1 MPPHSHPRRS
11 HPLLA
16 LGQLAALTWLLVACG
31 SQTGAVQT
39 PLNPAQTN
47 QTPAGQLQADQTR
60 AALEIATV
68 KVRPGTTLADMLGR
82 YPGAQVL
89 ALHPDEGYA
98 QLLATPQVLAA
109 PALSTQ
115 SLSAQALSLVG
126 SEPNLTVSTGEA
138 RAYAQGNTAW
148 ASGNTAWASGN
159 SAWAGGNSAWA
170 GGNTAWAG
178 GVTNTAYPLAGNT
191 PIWNTL
197 DLGTGQK
204 QDLHVGQGIF
214 VAVLDTGADIN
225 HPALSGHLNPS
236 WGWDYVGN
244 DASVQEENWASGGY
258 SKAFGHGTAIA
269 GIILQ
274 VAPNATIVPYRVLN
288 PNGEG
293 RLSDIILAINDAVWK
308 GAKVINLSLG
318 TDSPSAALNAAISSA
333 IKKGVM
339 VVASSGNTGDS
350 NVTYPARVSSD
361 MQRTLGGGL
370 LSVGSVNVGGGKSP
384 FSTYGPSLDVLAPGE
399 GVTTMFPGNQRTSAT
414 GTSFA
419 TPMVS
424 GAVALAMAAGKTNVA
439 ELTNTLKRTATSSR
453 DQMLAG
459 KGTLNIGKLMVSK

>member
-1 MPPHSHPRRS
+1 MTRHL
-11 HPLLA
+11 HPLMA
-16 LGQLAALTWLLVACG
+16 LSQLAALTWLLVACG
-31 SQTGAVQT
+31 SQTAAVQPST
-39 PLNPAQTN
+39 TPAQTN
-47 QTPAGQLQADQTR
+47 QPQASQAS

-68 KVRPGTTLADMLGR
+68 KVRPGTTLADLQSR

-98 QLLATPQVLAA
+98 QLLASPQALAA
-109 PALSTQ
+109 GAVTSL

-126 SEPNLTVSTGEA
+126 SEPNLKVRMGEA
-138 RAYAQGNTAW
+138 RAYAQGNSAW
-148 ASGNTAWASGN
+148 ANGNAAWASGN
-159 SAWAGGNSAWA
+159 SAWAGGNNAWA
-170 GGNTAWAG
+170 GGNNAWAG
-178 GVTNTAYPLAGNT
+178 GVTNTAYPLSGNT

-204 QDLHVGQGIF
+204 QDLHMGQGIF
-214 VAVLDTGADIN
+214 VAVLDTGADVG
-225 HPALSGHLNPS
+225 HPAFKGHLLPD
-236 WGWDYVGN
+236 WGWDYVRN
-244 DASVQEENWASGGY
+244 DALPAEENWASGGL
-258 SKAFGHGTAIA
+258 SKAYGHGTAVA

-274 VAPNATIVPYRVLN
+274 VAPNATIVPYRVLD

-293 RLSDIILAINDAVWK
+293 RVSDIILAINDAVGK
-308 GAKVINLSLG
+308 GIKVINLSLG

-339 VVASSGNTGDS
+339 VVASSGNSGDS
-350 NVTYPARVSSD
+350 NVTYPARASGE
-361 MQRTLGGGL
+361 MQKVFGGGL
-370 LSVGSVNVGGGKSP
+370 ISVGSVNVGGGKSP
-384 FSTYGPSLDVLAPGE
+384 FSTYGSSLDVLAPGE

-424 GAVALAMAAGKTNVA
+424 GAVALAMAAGKTNLA
-439 ELTNTLKRTATSSR
+439 ALTSSLKSTATSSR

>member
-1 MPPHSHPRRS
+1 MTRRS

-16 LGQLAALTWLLVACG
+16 LSQLTALTWLLVACG
-31 SQTGAVQT
+31 SQTGGGQPT
-39 PLNPAQTN
+39 LNPAQAN
-47 QTPAGQLQADQTR
+47 QTPAGQLQAGQPQ

-68 KVRPGTTLADMLGR
+68 KVRPGTTLADVLGR

-126 SEPNLTVSTGEA
+126 SEPNLTVRTGEA
-138 RAYAQGNTAW
+138 RAYAQGNSAW
-148 ASGNTAWASGN
+148 ANGNAAWASGN
-159 SAWAGGNSAWA
+159 SAWAGGN
-170 GGNTAWAG
+170 NAWAG
-178 GVTNTAYPLAGNT
+178 GVTNTAYPLSGNT

-204 QDLHVGQGIF
+204 QDLHMGQGIF
-214 VAVLDTGADIN
+214 VAVLDTGADVG
-225 HPALSGHLNPS
+225 HPAFKGHLLPD
-236 WGWDYVGN
+236 WGWDYVRN
-244 DASVQEENWASGGY
+244 DALPAEENWASGGL
-258 SKAFGHGTAIA
+258 SKAYGHGTAVA

-274 VAPNATIVPYRVLN
+274 VAPNATIVPYRVLD

-293 RLSDIILAINDAVWK
+293 RVSDIILAINDAVGK
-308 GAKVINLSLG
+308 GIKVINLSLG

-333 IKKGVM
+333 IKKGAM
-339 VVASSGNTGDS
+339 VVASSGNSGDS
-350 NVTYPARVSSD
+350 NVTYPARASGE
-361 MQRTLGGGL
+361 MQKVFGGGL
-370 LSVGSVNVGGGKSP
+370 ISVGSVNVGGGKSP
-384 FSTYGPSLDVLAPGE
+384 FSTYGSSLDVLAPGE

-424 GAVALAMAAGKTNVA
+424 GAVALAMAAGKTNLA
-439 ELTNTLKRTATSSR
+439 ALTSSLKSTATSSR